1 MAALTRLGALGELDL
16 QIGGVYQVIRGDAE
30 TCGCDLLD
38 AAVTLRIVDTV
49 VGFAALA
56 GVGACANRVHG
67 DGERLVGFLR
77 DGTVAHGTGGEA
89 LDDFGGR
96 LDFGDVDGL
105 AVVVELHQAAQGHES
120 VRRVVDVVRIL
131 LEHLVVATVG
141 RLLEQE
147 DGLGIVQVVLAGT
160 TPLVVAASAQVA
172 VRGCAPLVR
181 VGHAVTDGHFFG
193 DLVKAHATHTG
204 GGVGEVFVD
213 NFLAQA
219 HGFEQLC
226 ATVAH
231 DGGDAHLG
239 HDLEHAGGQGLG
251 EVLDGG
257 VRVDL
262 EVAVAGQV
270 FHGFECQVRVHAGGT
285 VGDEQRDM
293 VNLAHVAGL
302 DGHGDLRTGVAA
314 QQVVLHGGGQQQG
327 RNRAPGVVGFTIGQ
341 DDEVLA
347 VINGLVD
354 FGEDLVKTLL
364 EGLAAAGDLV
374 QALDHVRT
382 VVAAEDTGP
391 VKPLELGHLIRVDHG
406 QRNQNLLGVQFGIGQ
421 QVRFRADGG
430 FKRGDDFLTLP
441 IQRRVG
447 DLRELLGEVV
457 EQHAAAAGQGRH
469 RGVVTHGTE
478 RFLTG
483 VGHRGE
489 QQLQILFGVAEGAL
503 TALDGLSGVAHVLA
517 AGQVAH
523 LDRVAFH
530 PLAVRVL
537 GGEGL
542 LDLLIGND
550 AAFGGVD

>member
-1 MAALTRLGALGELDL
+1 
-16 QIGGVYQVIRGDAE
+16 
-30 TCGCDLLD
+30 
-38 AAVTLRIVDTV
+38 
-49 VGFAALA
+49 
-56 GVGACANRVHG
+56 
-67 DGERLVGFLR
+67 
-77 DGTVAHGTGGEA
+77 
-89 LDDFGGR
+89 
-96 LDFGDVDGL
+96 
-105 AVVVELHQAAQGHES
+105 
-120 VRRVVDVVRIL
+120 
-131 LEHLVVATVG
+131 
-141 RLLEQE
+141 
-147 DGLGIVQVVLAGT
+147 
-160 TPLVVAASAQVA
+160 
-172 VRGCAPLVR
+172 
-181 VGHAVTDGHFFG
+181 
-193 DLVKAHATHTG
+193 
-204 GGVGEVFVD
+204 
-213 NFLAQA
+213 
-219 HGFEQLC
+219 
-226 ATVAH
+226 
-231 DGGDAHLG
+231 
-239 HDLEHAGGQGLG
+239 
-251 EVLDGG
+251 
-257 VRVDL
+257 
-262 EVAVAGQV
+262 
-270 FHGFECQVRVHAGGT
+270 
-285 VGDEQRDM
+285 M

-327 RNRAPGVVGFTIGQ
+327 RNRAPGVVGFTVGQ

-364 EGLAAAGDLV
+364 EGLAPAGDLV

-382 VVAAEDTGP
+382 VVAAEDTGL
-391 VKPLELGHLIRVDHG
+391 VKSLELGHLIRVDHG

-430 FKRGDDFLTLP
+430 FERGDDFLTLP

-457 EQHAAAAGQGRH
+457 E
-469 RGVVTHGTE
+469 
-478 RFLTG
+478 
-483 VGHRGE
+483 
-489 QQLQILFGVAEGAL
+489 QLQILFGVAEGAL